1 MRERI
6 VPVDLLAVIWRLDWR
21 LDLRLLQCGREEDD
35 EDERNGENDC
45 ASRGILF
52 ITVVKTLGVLR

>member
-1 MRERI
+1 MCGRI

-35 EDERNGENDC
+35 EDELNGGKMTAC
-45 ASRGILF
+45 LLVF
-52 ITVVKTLGVLR
+52 YL

>member
-21 LDLRLLQCGREEDD
+21 LDLRLLQCRREEDD
-35 EDERNGENDC
+35 EDERNGEKDC
-45 ASRGILF
+45 ASCGLLF